1 MLLAFSQLTCRP
13 TCQSKKIRP
22 FFQYKYRSPD
32 HESHSIIDHHTNPP
46 YKNFSSLSSKKMSSN
61 DHCITCKQPV
71 RPRQEGLQC
80 DGCHKCV
87 HECPVGE
94 FPVTYKIVEQ
104 GSKRGKVKLI
114 DSNGYT
120 HNIKSRGVNVV
131 YWQCSVRPKVNP
143 CKALV
148 IERGGSFQS
157 NSTSHNHQPAVGAAT
172 ASEIMVAVKA
182 EAMKDL
188 FKPAPAIVNEV
199 I

>member
-1 MLLAFSQLTCRP
+1 MISLCTLIS
-13 TCQSKKIRP
+13 
-22 FFQYKYRSPD
+22 D
-32 HESHSIIDHHTNPP
+32 HLEDSIGDATI
-46 YKNFSSLSSKKMSSN
+46 
-61 DHCITCKQPV
+61 
-71 RPRQEGLQC
+71 
-80 DGCHKCV
+80 

-94 FPVTYKIVEQ
+94 FTVTYKIVEQ

-114 DSNGYT
+114 ASNGYT
-120 HNIKSRGVNVV
+120 YNIKSRGVNVV

-148 IERGGSFQS
+148 IERSGTFQS
-157 NSTSHNHQPAVGAAT
+157 NSTSHNHQPATGAAT
-172 ASEIMVAVKA
+172 AAEIMVEVKA

>member
-1 MLLAFSQLTCRP
+1 MTLDHFEDLIEDP
-13 TCQSKKIRP
+13 TI
-22 FFQYKYRSPD
+22 
-32 HESHSIIDHHTNPP
+32 
-46 YKNFSSLSSKKMSSN
+46 
-61 DHCITCKQPV
+61 
-71 RPRQEGLQC
+71 
-80 DGCHKCV
+80 

-120 HNIKSRGVNVV
+120 YNIKSRGVNVV

-148 IERGGSFQS
+148 IERGSSFQS
-157 NSTSHNHQPAVGAAT
+157 NSTSHNHQPAAGAAT
-172 ASEIMVAVKA
+172 AAEIMVTVKA

-188 FKPAPAIVNEV
+188 FKPAPAIINEV
-199 I
+199 L